1 MDYRLSVDRGHLI
14 QGLKLV
20 KKTVRR
26 VRRAGPATIG
36 FDGTY
41 LTVEAN
47 VVTFLAHAVG
57 AWPGNAIV
65 NDSLVHALAAVPPV
79 DDPVIVTCDGEQLHF
94 GPLKVTCKWQPVSSS
109 LLAVP
114 VQREWIE
121 SLALKY
127 TLPRGRIIA
136 QGLGAE
142 LNAAERR
149 LATLIR
155 RVAKSL
161 APLGVTVSDVEALVD
176 RRLAERY
183 AGRSPP
189 S

>member
-1 MDYRLSVDRGHLI
+1 MDYRLSVDRANLI
-14 QGLKLV
+14 RGLILV

-26 VRRAGPATIG
+26 VRRAGQATIG
-36 FDGTY
+36 FDGSY
-41 LTVEAN
+41 LSVEAGI
-47 VVTFLAHAVG
+47 VTFLAHAVG

-65 NDSLVHALAAVPPV
+65 SDSLVHALAAAPPV

-94 GPLKVTCKWQPVSSS
+94 GPLKVGCRWQPVSSS

-114 VQREWIE
+114 ARREWIE

-136 QGLGAE
+136 EGPGSE
-142 LNAAERR
+142 LHAAERK
-149 LATLIR
+149 LSAVVQ

-161 APLGVTVSDVEALVD
+161 APLGVTVGDIEALVD